1 MLEKSLVD
9 FGFDVL
15 SKKKEP
21 LKFADLFNEA
31 LKLSGLTL
39 SDSEKRSKMS
49 KFYTQLSTDERFFG
63 MESNCWDLRS
73 RHEFKKIEIDLYEGD
88 SDDECDDEEE
98 AKLLRQEA
106 GEVVEESDENDDD
119 LDFDKPVKDADDDDE
134 DF

>member
-15 SKKKEP
+15 TKKNEP
-21 LKFADLFNEA
+21 MKFADLFNEA
-31 LKLSGLTL
+31 IKLSGLTL
-39 SDSEKRSKMS
+39 SDSEKRTKMS
-49 KFYTQLSTDERFFG
+49 KFYTQISIDERFFA

-73 RHEFKKIEIDLYEGD
+73 HHEFKKNDIDMYEGD
-88 SDDECDDEEE
+88 SDEECDDEEE

-106 GEVVEESDENDDD
+106 GEVIEEPEETDDD